1 MPYLICQRCR
11 GYYELGEYEFPED
24 FDSCQ
29 CGGQLVYTEY
39 IQSEPR
45 GRRKGF
51 YLGFFVLIL
60 FVVGMALFMPLINE
74 ISATNPT
81 VLGADYRGTVIKDI
95 STSYNLNPFSS
106 TKKIAII
113 TGMHPREI
121 SSKNVLPSVVK
132 SYALSHNNVEIV
144 NYQINVTDYPEYYRT
159 GRRNGEGLVV
169 QYVIPD
175 IKKSDYSLVIIVH
188 NHIMGYGDGY
198 YIVTP
203 SMDAKSISL
212 GESVHNILPDL
223 KFYKRNV
230 EKEPEQ
236 TSINSVD
243 NPIIS
248 TGTPLLVY
256 EIPDWAGDSDIVS
269 NSNKLI
275 DAVFYVI

>member
-1 MPYLICQRCR
+1 
-11 GYYELGEYEFPED
+11 
-24 FDSCQ
+24 
-29 CGGQLVYTEY
+29 
-39 IQSEPR
+39 
-45 GRRKGF
+45 
-51 YLGFFVLIL
+51 
-60 FVVGMALFMPLINE
+60 
-74 ISATNPT
+74 
-81 VLGADYRGTVIKDI
+81 
-95 STSYNLNPFSS
+95 
-106 TKKIAII
+106 
-113 TGMHPREI
+113 MHPREI
-121 SSKNVLPSVVK
+121 SSKNVLPTVVK

-188 NHIMGYGDGY
+188 NHIKGYGDGY

-256 EIPDWAGDSDIVS
+256 EIPDWAGDSDIVL

-275 DAVFYVI
+275 DAVFNVI